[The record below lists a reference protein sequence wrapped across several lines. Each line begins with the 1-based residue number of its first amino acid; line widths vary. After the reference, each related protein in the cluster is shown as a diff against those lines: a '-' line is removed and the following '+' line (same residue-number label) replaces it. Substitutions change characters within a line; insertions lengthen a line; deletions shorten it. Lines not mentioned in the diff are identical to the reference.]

1 MTGGR
6 LALFIGGACV
16 GVTTALLCAPRS
28 GAATREKIR
37 CKASEGEDFVKH
49 HAEEIKHHADEIR
62 KNIHE
67 TVERGKKA
75 ARTTGAGV
83 VDAFQEGRAVLLR

>member
-6 LALFIGGACV
+6 LALFMGGACI
-16 GVTTALLCAPRS
+16 GVATALLCAPRS

-37 CKASEGEDFVKH
+37 CKASEGQDFVKH
-49 HAEEIKHHADEIR
+49 QADEIR

-83 VDAFQEGRAVLLR
+83 VDAFQEGRAVLHR

>member
-37 CKASEGEDFVKH
+37 CKASEGQDFVKH
-49 HAEEIKHHADEIR
+49 QADEIR
-62 KNIHE
+62 KNIHD
-67 TVERGKKA
+67 TVERGKRA
-75 ARTTGAGV
+75 AHTTGAGV
-83 VDAFQEGRAVLLR
+83 VGAFQEGKSVFLR